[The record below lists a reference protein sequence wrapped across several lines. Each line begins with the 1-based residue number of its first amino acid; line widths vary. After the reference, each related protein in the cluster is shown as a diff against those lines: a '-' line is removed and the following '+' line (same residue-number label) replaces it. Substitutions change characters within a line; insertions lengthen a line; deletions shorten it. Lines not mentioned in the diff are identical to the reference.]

1 MATKKPKKES
11 SFADLV
17 ARLNAMSNMTK
28 EEERASLME
37 AARQEPKI
45 LDDKE
50 VTLADIAKLAGIKEY
65 QEEPKVSPKAEKLVE
80 SIAKESA
87 EESII
92 TKAIKESDADESIST
107 TIKKEVTEESK
118 RLDKIAE
125 LEAQLAELKS
135 QEKEE
140 ATLDVDA
147 FKETFV
153 QEITEYVKEAEA
165 DKLAELYN
173 SFSNNEVEV
182 KEDSFLIKTPE
193 TKEVIADAEK
203 AEAPEQEVV
212 QEKEPE
218 AEEPAVEEQPAEEA
232 SGYQGGAE
240 ARSHTVTLAGDFTQE
255 EPVTDKDAESIEK
268 MLQDAGIPAEVHA
281 SEKAFDKVD
290 IATMADKEAVLKI
303 LDDMVEENMDIEY
316 TDELTE
322 AKKKPV
328 PTSPDKWSRAK
339 AKARSK
345 FDVYPSAY
353 ANAYAAKE
361 YKKMGGGWRMG
372 KPKKKK

>member
-1 MATKKPKKES
+1 MATKKPKKDT

-17 ARLNAMSNMTK
+17 ARLNAMGNMTK

-50 VTLADIAKLAGIKEY
+50 VSLADIAKLAGIKEY
-65 QEEPKVSPKAEKLVE
+65 QDQPKVSPKAEQLVE
-80 SIAKESA
+80 SIAKEDQ
-87 EESII
+87 SII
-92 TKAIKESDADESIST
+92 TKAIQESDTDESIST
-107 TIKKEVTEESK
+107 AIRKEVTEEDK
-118 RLDKIAE
+118 RLSKIAE
-125 LEAQLAELKS
+125 LEAQLADLKAE
-135 QEKEE
+135 EKAE
-140 ATLDVDA
+140 ATLDTDA

-153 QEITEYVKEAEA
+153 KEITEYVKEAEA

-173 SFSNNEVEV
+173 SFSTNEVEV

-193 TKEVIADAEK
+193 TTEIIADAEK
-203 AEAPEQEVV
+203 AEAPEEEVV

-218 AEEPAVEEQPAEEA
+218 AEEPAVEEQPAEE
-232 SGYQGGAE
+232 
-240 ARSHTVTLAGDFTQE
+240 
-255 EPVTDKDAESIEK
+255 
-268 MLQDAGIPAEVHA
+268 
-281 SEKAFDKVD
+281 
-290 IATMADKEAVLKI
+290 EAVGE
-303 LDDMVEENMDIEY
+303 DDVELPEEEIEY

-372 KPKKKK
+372 KPKKK

>member
-1 MATKKPKKES
+1 MATKKSKDN
-11 SFADLV
+11 SFAALV

-37 AARQEPKI
+37 AANQEPRI
-45 LDDKE
+45 LDEKE
-50 VTLADIAKLAGIKEY
+50 VSLADIAKLAGIKEY
-65 QEEPKVSPKAEKLVE
+65 QDETKVSPKAEKLVE
-80 SIAKESA
+80 SITKEPAK
-87 EESII
+87 ESII
-92 TKAIKESDADESIST
+92 TKAIAEADADDSIST
-107 TIKKEVTEESK
+107 AIRKDVTEEDK
-118 RLDKIAE
+118 RLSKIAE
-125 LEAQLAELKS
+125 LEQQLADLKAE
-135 QEKEE
+135 EKEE
-140 ATLDVDA
+140 ATLDA
-147 FKETFV
+147 EKFKETLIS
-153 QEITEYVKEAEA
+153 EITEYVKDAEA

-173 SFSNNEVEV
+173 SFSTNEVEV

-193 TKEVIADAEK
+193 TQEIIADAEK
-203 AEAPEQEVV
+203 AEAPEEEVV

-218 AEEPAVEEQPAEEA
+218 AEEPAIEEEPAVEEQPAEEEV
-232 SGYQGGAE
+232 GE
-240 ARSHTVTLAGDFTQE
+240 DDIEIPE
-255 EPVTDKDAESIEK
+255 EE
-268 MLQDAGIPAEVHA
+268 
-281 SEKAFDKVD
+281 
-290 IATMADKEAVLKI
+290 
-303 LDDMVEENMDIEY
+303 IEY

>member
-1 MATKKPKKES
+1 MATKKPKKDT

-17 ARLNAMSNMTK
+17 ARLNAMGNMTK

-50 VTLADIAKLAGIKEY
+50 VSLADIAKLAGIKEY
-65 QEEPKVSPKAEKLVE
+65 QDQPKVSPKAEQLVE
-80 SIAKESA
+80 SIAKEDQ
-87 EESII
+87 SII
-92 TKAIKESDADESIST
+92 TKAIQESDTDESIST
-107 TIKKEVTEESK
+107 AIRKEVTEEDK
-118 RLDKIAE
+118 RLSKIAE
-125 LEAQLAELKS
+125 LEAQLADLKAE
-135 QEKEE
+135 EKAE
-140 ATLDVDA
+140 ATLDTDA

-153 QEITEYVKEAEA
+153 KEITEYVKEAEA

-173 SFSNNEVEV
+173 SFSTNEVEV

-193 TKEVIADAEK
+193 TTEIIADAEK
-203 AEAPEQEVV
+203 AEAPEEVV

-218 AEEPAVEEQPAEEA
+218 AEEPAVEEQPTEE
-232 SGYQGGAE
+232 
-240 ARSHTVTLAGDFTQE
+240 E
-255 EPVTDKDAESIEK
+255 EVGEDDIE
-268 MLQDAGIPAEVHA
+268 LP
-281 SEKAFDKVD
+281 
-290 IATMADKEAVLKI
+290 
-303 LDDMVEENMDIEY
+303 EEEIEY

-372 KPKKKK
+372 KPKKK

>member
-1 MATKKPKKES
+1 MATKKPKKDT

-17 ARLNAMSNMTK
+17 ARLNAMGNMTK

-50 VTLADIAKLAGIKEY
+50 VSLADIAKLAGIKEY
-65 QEEPKVSPKAEKLVE
+65 QDQPKVSPKAEQLVE
-80 SIAKESA
+80 SIAKEDQ
-87 EESII
+87 SII
-92 TKAIKESDADESIST
+92 TKAIQESDTDESIST
-107 TIKKEVTEESK
+107 AIRKEVTEEDK
-118 RLDKIAE
+118 RLSKIAE
-125 LEAQLAELKS
+125 LEAQLADLKAE
-135 QEKEE
+135 EKAE
-140 ATLDVDA
+140 ATLDTDA

-153 QEITEYVKEAEA
+153 KEITEYVKEAEA

-173 SFSNNEVEV
+173 SFSTNEVEV

-193 TKEVIADAEK
+193 TQEIIADAEK
-203 AEAPEQEVV
+203 AEAPEEEVV

-218 AEEPAVEEQPAEEA
+218 AEEPAVEEQPTEE
-232 SGYQGGAE
+232 
-240 ARSHTVTLAGDFTQE
+240 E
-255 EPVTDKDAESIEK
+255 EVGEDDIE
-268 MLQDAGIPAEVHA
+268 LP
-281 SEKAFDKVD
+281 
-290 IATMADKEAVLKI
+290 
-303 LDDMVEENMDIEY
+303 EEEIEY

-372 KPKKKK
+372 KPKKK